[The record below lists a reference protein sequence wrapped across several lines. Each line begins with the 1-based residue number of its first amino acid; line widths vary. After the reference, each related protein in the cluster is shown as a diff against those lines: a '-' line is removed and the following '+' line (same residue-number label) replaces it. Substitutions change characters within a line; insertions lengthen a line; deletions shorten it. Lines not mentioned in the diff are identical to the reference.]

1 LLGLV
6 VGCALGVAV
15 VRSLRDAGIPALSF
29 SWGTIVVFLVLA
41 VVVGLVAA
49 ILPAVRAART
59 DVLRAIAY
67 E

>member
-1 LLGLV
+1 MPDEFVSLLSLPWGSM
-6 VGCALGVAV
+6 AV
-15 VRSLRDAGIPALSF
+15 VLA
-29 SWGTIVVFLVLA
+29 LA
-41 VVVGLVAA
+41 VVVGLAAA